1 MVFTDLSK
9 IRYHFTPCGST
20 GYDGPSFDQC
30 EEYNDEHMS
39 PIATDGVLFQFD
51 ENGFRGGQGF
61 RIPREDVYNVTIA
74 GAAGGRGLCNIHFGR
89 GRVMNFQIQLTPEY
103 ELLVVVG
110 QKGQSPCDN
119 PSDHPLCYNPPR
131 GLEGAD
137 QCNQSWY
144 NMTRSS
150 YFGNL
155 LYNFS
160 GGGGGGG
167 ASVLRAR
174 EIKSGLV
181 LNAPIVVAGG
191 GGGTAALLNY
201 NDTVDLLIS
210 HSHIELDPLSLEQLY
225 KYHIN
230 ARDFYASEIFNGTT
244 GARGYRPLVQG
255 TGLSGAGG
263 GWLSSLGTSSSTD
276 GQSLSQTV
284 RFAEGGLDCDRQV
297 DNRESTGEV
306 DGGFGGGGGECGG
319 GGGGGGYTGGAVL
332 DYSNDIPGGGGHSV
346 VFVFENIS
354 IMLLDLLEFS
364 FNSGDGYVDIV
375 PANCNCSGTCA
386 VNVTEDMF
394 ECFCPDNTTLA
405 QDGFDCYYGK
415 SEHTYNHVKCSR

>member
-20 GYDGPSFDQC
+20 GYDGPTFDQC
-30 EEYNDEHMS
+30 EEYYDEHMS

-74 GAAGGRGLCNIHFGR
+74 GAAGGRGLCSIHFGR
-89 GRVMNFQIQLTPEY
+89 GRVLNSQIQLTPDY
-103 ELLVVVG
+103 ELLVMVG
-110 QKGQSPCDN
+110 QKGHSPCDN

-131 GLEGAD
+131 KLEEAN

-144 NMTRSS
+144 NMTRGSD
-150 YFGNL
+150 FDDL
-155 LYNFS
+155 LYYFS

-167 ASVLRAR
+167 ASMLRAR
-174 EIKSGLV
+174 EIKSGLL
-181 LNAPIVVAGG
+181 LNDPVVVAGG

-201 NDTVDLLIS
+201 NVTVNLLRYYS
-210 HSHIELDPLSLEQLY
+210 LFELEPLSLEQLY
-225 KYHIN
+225 KYHID
-230 ARDFYASEIFNGTT
+230 ARHFFTNQFLNGTT
-244 GARGYRPLVQG
+244 GAKGYRPETQV
-255 TGLSGAGG
+255 TDLSGAGG

-284 RFAEGGLDCDRQV
+284 RFSEGGFDCDRQV
-297 DNRESTGEV
+297 ENTESTEEV

-319 GGGGGGYTGGAVL
+319 GGGGGGYTGGAIL
-332 DYSNDIPGGGGHSV
+332 AYRNDIPGGGGHSV
-346 VFVFENIS
+346 VVRFENVS
-354 IMLLDLLEFS
+354 IMMLLDSLEFS
-364 FNSGDGYVDIV
+364 FNSDDGYVDIV

-386 VNVTEDMF
+386 VNETEDTF

-415 SEHTYNHVKCSR
+415 SEHACEV